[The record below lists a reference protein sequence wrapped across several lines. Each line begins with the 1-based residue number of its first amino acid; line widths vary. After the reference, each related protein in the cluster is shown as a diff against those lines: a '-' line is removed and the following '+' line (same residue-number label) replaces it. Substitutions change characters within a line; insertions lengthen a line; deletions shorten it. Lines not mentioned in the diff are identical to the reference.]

1 MAKHAQRVHK
11 LEGVSQ
17 AHGEKG
23 FRWGLVRQRSTYK
36 DVSAADV
43 IEYPEEEEGLTSDQ
57 RAFLSGMQDATT
69 QAVLRRP
76 RRDDPLQKEEPRCAQ
91 EDEPRRDEGYDPLQ
105 KEEPRRSQKDEP
117 RRDEGDDPL
126 QKDEPRRTRHGSKVH
141 SERKKSVPSVTTT
154 DVPGVSTADV
164 PDSRST
170 ASSVTIASPGQQGMG
185 RSPEQSSRH
194 LRWSLRQQQ
203 STLSAPEGETS
214 SSFEKITPSKV
225 VASSTP
231 HKRKSV
237 SPVKRVSTSPTDKQV
252 FDDSDIGEEWAQKHR
267 RALFA
272 ASSDK
277 EESDDSSLQAPPVS
291 VHLSLSGDL
300 SVSVMTQAETQTTTT
315 TTTTT
320 GSQATVVLA
329 ECASQTDLH
338 AAPADCLL
346 VLQGGTTLR
355 LGLD

>member
-1 MAKHAQRVHK
+1 M
-11 LEGVSQ
+11 
-17 AHGEKG
+17 
-23 FRWGLVRQRSTYK
+23 
-36 DVSAADV
+36 
-43 IEYPEEEEGLTSDQ
+43 
-57 RAFLSGMQDATT
+57 
-69 QAVLRRP
+69 
-76 RRDDPLQKEEPRCAQ
+76 
-91 EDEPRRDEGYDPLQ
+91 
-105 KEEPRRSQKDEP
+105 
-117 RRDEGDDPL
+117 
-126 QKDEPRRTRHGSKVH
+126 
-141 SERKKSVPSVTTT
+141 TTT

-164 PDSRST
+164 PDSRGI
-170 ASSVTIASPGQQGMG
+170 ASSVTIAFPGQQGMG

-203 STLSAPEGETS
+203 STLSALEGETS
-214 SSFEKITPSKV
+214 SSLEKISPSKV

-252 FDDSDIGEEWAQKHR
+252 FDDSDIGEEWAQKHC

-277 EESDDSSLQAPPVS
+277 EESDDSSLQAPPAS
-291 VHLSLSGDL
+291 TVHLSLSGDL